1 VAGPM
6 RVETLDLSL
15 GDYDWAFARE
25 RRADIDNHFDRLR
38 QEKPSMWNGRVLLM
52 DRFEVA
58 DNTLRGGCFE
68 TDFASF
74 VAWRDFGFPDLSV
87 KNVFALG
94 ALQGSD
100 GGYVLGVMGA
110 HTMNAG
116 KIYFPGGTPD
126 LNDVRGDRVD
136 LESSV
141 RREVQEETGLAPAEF
156 EIDAGWH
163 CILTGPMIALLKPMR
178 ARETAARLRERILDH
193 IDHEADPELAGAV
206 VVNGPADIRD
216 AMPGFVQTF
225 LRGAPFE

>member
-1 VAGPM
+1 VADLN

-15 GDYDWAFARE
+15 GHYDWAFASE
-25 RRADIDNHFDRLR
+25 RRVEIDAHFEKLR
-38 QEKPSMWNGRVLLM
+38 QQKPSMWNGRVLLM
-52 DRFEVA
+52 NAFEIA
-58 DNTLRGGCFE
+58 QDTLRGDCFE

-126 LNDVRGDRVD
+126 LHDVKSNRVD

-141 RREVQEETGLAPAEF
+141 RREVQEETGLVPVEF
-156 EIDAGWH
+156 DIDPGWH
-163 CILTGPMIALLKPMR
+163 CIPTGPMMALLKPMQ

-193 IDHEADPELAGAV
+193 IRSESHPELAGAV
-206 VVNGPADIRD
+206 VAHGASDIHPM
-216 AMPGFVQTF
+216 MPGFIQTF
-225 LRGAPFE
+225 LHSIKS